1 MGILKKKNP
10 PIQRIKQAYRQAPW
24 RLQLQSIGFYLLPLI
39 AIVMVTII
47 YLNIS
52 AQAATAGL
60 KIRDMLSQ
68 QEELQ
73 RTNANQ
79 RTHLALLTTYD
90 NMNQRA
96 QALGYSLINSENS
109 TYMVIPGYQGREA
122 IQLAPLPGEDSLG
135 QTLSDPRFQQS
146 LWDWLYSSFS
156 SSNSAGSDKGG
167 TQ

>member
-79 RTHLALLTTYD
+79 RTHLALLTT
-90 NMNQRA
+90 
-96 QALGYSLINSENS
+96 
-109 TYMVIPGYQGREA
+109 
-122 IQLAPLPGEDSLG
+122 
-135 QTLSDPRFQQS
+135 
-146 LWDWLYSSFS
+146 
-156 SSNSAGSDKGG
+156 
-167 TQ
+167 